1 MIDSLIAWIESKG
14 ATVRKTYDSKALI
27 NEGRYVL
34 QSIRIIG
41 LRGIWPLSL
50 DVDEGIEYIR
60 HLQGLGEGRRYEVY
74 HV

>member
-1 MIDSLIAWIESKG
+1 MSLDRLITWIESKG
-14 ATVRKTYDSKALI
+14 ATVRKTYDSAALI

-34 QSIRIIG
+34 QSIRIVG

-50 DVDEGIEYIR
+50 DVDEAVEYIGY
-60 HLQGLGEGRRYEVY
+60 LQGLRGRRYEVY